1 MATVSAV
8 AVLTGVTALL
18 GLVAGVAVDR
28 AAARYPWPAPSRQG
42 APVAAGVLTSP
53 GERPQEDRPRARPL
67 LVLVTAVLCALTAW
81 RLGPVPELPAFLV
94 LAVSGVL
101 LAAIDLRHH
110 LLPDRVVLPTLV
122 AGAVMLAGA
131 AAVEGEWPA
140 LMRAL
145 LAAAAVF
152 GVLLAMALVSPAG
165 MGMGDVKLGAV
176 LGLHLGW
183 LGWPQVVTGLFAG
196 FLLQAVLA
204 LGLLAV
210 RRVGLRA
217 ELPFGPALL
226 LGAGLVVLLPPVT

>member
-8 AVLTGVTALL
+8 AVLTGVTPLL

-28 AAARYPWPAPSRQG
+28 AAARYPWPASSRQG

-67 LVLVTAVLCALTAW
+67 LVLLTAVLCALTAW

-140 LMRAL
+140 LLRAL

-176 LGLHLGW
+176 LGLYLGW
-183 LGWPQVVTGLFAG
+183 SGWPHVVSGLFAG

-204 LGLLAV
+204 LGLLAS
-210 RRVGLRA
+210 RRIGLHA
-217 ELPFGPALL
+217 DLPFGPALL
-226 LGAGLVVLLPPVT
+226 LGTGLVVLVPPVT